1 MKDEQIVEVPRVP
14 IEQVDFLSK
23 TKEILR
29 EIKKTGNFDAGFQ
42 FVKSLNEMGS
52 TFDRAKSIMLEGMDK
67 VWKPEKHEGETF
79 LQATVRLTG
88 LHPVTIVRHTKNER
102 LLNSGIIPDV
112 YKESIE
118 TSGEKSLVQI
128 ANVVDAG
135 FELEDKDW
143 RSLAEA
149 SGDDRK
155 VGRIVRKI
163 KGVAPRSNFYA
174 ITLDERGVLVGHTK
188 DAHVEL
194 GRLNVDSD
202 NPIVQKGISR
212 LTGCSGVLPSVEY

>member
-1 MKDEQIVEVPRVP
+1 M
-14 IEQVDFLSK
+14 
-23 TKEILR
+23 
-29 EIKKTGNFDAGFQ
+29 GDA
-42 FVKSLNEMGS
+42 
-52 TFDRAKSIMLEGMDK
+52 FDRARSIILEGMDK
-67 VWKPEKHEGETF
+67 IWKPEKHEGETF
-79 LQATVRLTG
+79 LQATVRETG
-88 LHPVTIVRHTKNER
+88 LHPVTINRHTKNER
-102 LLNSGIIPDV
+102 LLSSGVIPEE